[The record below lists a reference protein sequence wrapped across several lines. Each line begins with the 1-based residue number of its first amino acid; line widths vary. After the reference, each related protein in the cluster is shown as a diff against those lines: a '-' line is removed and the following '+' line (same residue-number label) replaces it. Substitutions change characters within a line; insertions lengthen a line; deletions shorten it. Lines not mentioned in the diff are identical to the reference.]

1 MKVDPHS
8 SLLAAQ
14 ALRTQ
19 TGRSAA
25 NTARAQFMAEL
36 QKSNAN
42 ATQGKQ
48 ERPQAGRLQAA
59 MARRAASTQAGAET
73 KSAVQ
78 ADRTSAIA
86 PQREAPLKGAK
97 PDRPLPPGSLL
108 NIVV

>member
-14 ALRTQ
+14 AMRTQ
-19 TGRSAA
+19 TTRSAA
-25 NTARAQFMAEL
+25 ETARAQFMAEL

-42 ATQGKQ
+42 AAQSGQ

-59 MARRAASTQAGAET
+59 MARRAESTEAGRETQAAPQ
-73 KSAVQ
+73 SAQ
-78 ADRTSAIA
+78 GSTIS
-86 PQREAPLKGAK
+86 PQREAPLRGAR

>member
-19 TGRSAA
+19 AGRSAA
-25 NTARAQFMAEL
+25 ETARAQFMAEL

-42 ATQGKQ
+42 AAKGGQ

-59 MARRAASTQAGAET
+59 MARRAASANAQSQTETTQTTGN
-73 KSAVQ
+73 SAP
-78 ADRTSAIA
+78 TA
-86 PQREAPLKGAK
+86 PQREAPLKGAR